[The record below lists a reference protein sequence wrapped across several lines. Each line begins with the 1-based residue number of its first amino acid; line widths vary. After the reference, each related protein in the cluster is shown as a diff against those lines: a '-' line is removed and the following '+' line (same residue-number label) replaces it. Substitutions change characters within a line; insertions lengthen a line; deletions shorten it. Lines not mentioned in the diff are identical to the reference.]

1 MKAAK
6 AAKANRLLSPAQG
19 VPSPPIPPTRGGPA
33 PPLFPGNRGT
43 GPKATPPKAYVGPTA
58 TPSKLRPAPNPDPP
72 PPPEPGSPLNDAIDS
87 VKLGVLKG
95 FASGLA
101 RVAAFGGSTSDP
113 PPVATSPPQGAP
125 VSPPLVSRAGSRLGK
140 SYLAGVGVK
149 TVTV

>member
-101 RVAAFGGSTSDP
+101 RVAAFGGSASDP

-125 VSPPLVSRAGSRLGK
+125 VSPPLVSRAGSRLGN